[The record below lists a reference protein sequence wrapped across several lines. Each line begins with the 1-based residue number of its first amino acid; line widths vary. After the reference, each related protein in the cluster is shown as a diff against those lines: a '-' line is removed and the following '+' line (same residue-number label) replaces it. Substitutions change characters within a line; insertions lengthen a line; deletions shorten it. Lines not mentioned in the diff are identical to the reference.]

1 MKWRR
6 QTRAEADA
14 EARAAWFR
22 GCLEHAER
30 SRTLAEFIDA
40 AEADRVARL
49 EASRPG
55 LHGLT
60 SAQLLD
66 VLHDG
71 YAAGLP
77 VLPCDQ
83 HDVVQAVVDEVAR
96 RRAAT
101 GHERIRIR
109 ARDRE
114 R

>member
-1 MKWRR
+1 MTWRR

-14 EARAAWFR
+14 EALAEWYR
-22 GCLEHAER
+22 GCLEQAESAR
-30 SRTLAEFIDA
+30 VLEEFINA

-49 EASRPG
+49 DASRPA
-55 LHGLT
+55 LQNLT
-60 SAQLLD
+60 SAQILD
-66 VLHDG
+66 VLLDG
-71 YAAGLP
+71 YELGLP

-101 GHERIRIR
+101 AHERMRLR

>member
-1 MKWRR
+1 MTWRR
-6 QTRAEADA
+6 LTRAEADA
-14 EARAAWFR
+14 EARAEWYR
-22 GCLEHAER
+22 GCLEHAESAR
-30 SRTLAEFIDA
+30 VLEEFIAA

-49 EASRPG
+49 EASRPA

-71 YAAGLP
+71 YAEGLP

-101 GHERIRIR
+101 GHERMRIR